1 MTIDFDAVRDVL
13 TDALLAQLGE
23 EVDLIFQYGSL
34 LKGNTH
40 RYSDMDISYVP
51 VHESTGEAITVL
63 VADILFDLYPLCWS
77 RLAQMAEFR
86 DMSGTIL
93 AHSRI
98 VYART
103 PQAARRFEELAER
116 LRHLQTPA
124 ARPAMLRLAHELF
137 QKTGYDYYLLRTQVA
152 KGHFLSSMR
161 HGQQIVDTVLH
172 SLAACNQRSIDT
184 RKLPEVLTLPRL
196 PEGLVETIGQVNEAA
211 TPEALLIACE
221 RLLDTTRDLLL
232 AEQQAVHRTQ
242 ATYPEVLRAA
252 YPELKADLQR
262 VLIACER
269 QDRYLLNSKL
279 LSFYHELAVH
289 ISIASRGVEYS
300 GFNTLAEYEPDF
312 EVLGFPALLPLA
324 VAGDFAELHRQ
335 CLVFDEHLRRF
346 LVEHG
351 VALNVF
357 TSLDELRE
365 FLAAA

>member
-1 MTIDFDAVRDVL
+1 MTIDYEAVRDVL
-13 TDALLAQLGE
+13 TDALLTRFGD

-40 RYSDMDISYVP
+40 RYSDMDMSYVP
-51 VHESTGEAITVL
+51 VHESTGKSITVM
-63 VADILFDLYPLCWS
+63 VEDILFDLYPLRWS

-93 AHSRI
+93 AYSRI
-98 VYART
+98 VYERT
-103 PQAARRFEELAER
+103 PEAGDRFRTLADR
-116 LRHLQTPA
+116 LRELQTPA
-124 ARPAMLRLAHELF
+124 ARPEMLRLAHELF
-137 QKTGYDYYLLRTQVA
+137 QNTGYDYYLLRTQVA
-152 KGHFLSSMR
+152 KGHFLASMR

-172 SLAACNQRSIDT
+172 ALAACNQRSIDT
-184 RKLPEVLTLPRL
+184 RKMAEVLTLPRL
-196 PEGLVETIGQVNEAA
+196 PEGLVETIEQVNGAA
-211 TPEALLIACE
+211 TADALLVACE
-221 RLLDTTRDLLL
+221 QLLSITRNLLL
-232 AEQQAVHRTQ
+232 AEQQAVHRTK
-242 ATYPEVLRAA
+242 ATFPEALRAA

-262 VLIACER
+262 ILIACER

-312 EVLGFPALLPLA
+312 VALGFPALLPLA
-324 VAGDFAELHRQ
+324 VAGDFAELYRQ

-351 VALNVF
+351 VALNAF
-357 TSLDELRE
+357 DTLDELRD
-365 FLAAA
+365 FLKAQ

>member
-1 MTIDFDAVRDVL
+1 MTIDFEAARDVL
-13 TDALLAQLGE
+13 VDALLSRLGE

-63 VADILFDLYPLCWS
+63 VDEILFDLYPLRWS

-93 AHSRI
+93 AYSRI
-98 VYART
+98 VYERT
-103 PQAARRFEELAER
+103 PEAGNRFRALADR
-116 LRHLQTPA
+116 LQYLQTPA
-124 ARPAMLRLAHELF
+124 ARPQMLRLAHELF
-137 QKTGYDYYLLRTQVA
+137 QKSGYDYYLLRTQVA

-161 HGQQIVDTVLH
+161 HAQQIVDTVLH

-184 RKLPEVLTLPRL
+184 RKLPEVWTLPRL
-196 PEGLVETIGQVNEAA
+196 PEGLAHTIEEVNGAV
-211 TPEALLIACE
+211 TPEALLAACE
-221 RLLDTTRDLLL
+221 RLLDTTRNLLL
-232 AEQQAVHRTQ
+232 AEQQVVHRTQ

-289 ISIASRGVEYS
+289 ISIADRGVEYS

-312 EVLGFPALLPLA
+312 VALGFPALLPLA
-324 VAGDFAELHRQ
+324 VAGDFAELYRQ
-335 CLVFDEHLRRF
+335 CLIFDEHLRRF
-346 LVEHG
+346 LVERG
-351 VALNVF
+351 VALNAFDTV
-357 TSLDELRE
+357 DELRG
-365 FLAAA
+365 FLTEK